1 MTEEQYQEFK
11 DKIEKE
17 KNDFTT
23 FNLTKEKSSI
33 FDNCREIYTTLYL
46 YDYLVEN
53 ARELNYYKFPKK
65 DILKDIYKFMNEH
78 NSEVSEQNLTE
89 ILFDYNANYTSDYLI
104 KGKLYRPIFFGEE
117 EENWGGQDD
126 DEDTCGDCGCRVGE
140 QHYPSCDIERCP
152 CCGGQFY
159 SCACGVKYSV
169 DLQKTEIIPLLIK
182 EQERENKKLQRELD
196 ILYKKQNRR
205 TKNKDAEM

>member
-1 MTEEQYQEFK
+1 MGLLEFFAALSGTNAGIKNNQKKNQKKKQQDDFDWETCCENCGELLEDCECDDQELSFEDIAMMDMIDEDDEAEQE
-11 DKIEKE
+11 
-17 KNDFTT
+17 DF
-23 FNLTKEKSSI
+23 LS
-33 FDNCREIYTTLYL
+33 
-46 YDYLVEN
+46 
-53 ARELNYYKFPKK
+53 
-65 DILKDIYKFMNEH
+65 
-78 NSEVSEQNLTE
+78 
-89 ILFDYNANYTSDYLI
+89 
-104 KGKLYRPIFFGEE
+104 
-117 EENWGGQDD
+117 GQDD

-196 ILYKKQNRR
+196 IFYKKQNRR